1 MALVFD
7 TTSVTRPVVD
17 VGSKLGAQP
26 GCRVGTPLLLRVGL
40 STRLLGL
47 PHSMATGC

>member
-7 TTSVTRPVVD
+7 ATSITRPVVD
-17 VGSKLGAQP
+17 GSELGAQP
-26 GCRVGTPLLLRVGL
+26 GCRVGTPVLLCVGL